1 MFYFI
6 KIDAIE
12 YNLLNI
18 HVLIVLSFAETLF
31 LLFLVHA
38 LMIFLLLMSQFFS
51 YLLSISSQILLNLFT
66 YYLKLWII
74 QSRPVLPCDN
84 CSVFHMGEIKNK

>member
-18 HVLIVLSFAETLF
+18 HVLIVFSFEEMLF

-38 LMIFLLLMSQFFS
+38 LMIFLLLMSQFFFLFTQ
-51 YLLSISSQILLNLFT
+51 YIITDFTKFIYILFEIMDHSISAMFCHV
-66 YYLKLWII
+66 II
-74 QSRPVLPCDN
+74 AV
-84 CSVFHMGEIKNK
+84 CSIWEK

>member
-18 HVLIVLSFAETLF
+18 HVLIVLSFEETLF

-38 LMIFLLLMSQFFS
+38 LMIFFASNVTVFFLFTQ
-51 YLLSISSQILLNLFT
+51 YIITDFTKFIYILFEIMDHSISACFAM
-66 YYLKLWII
+66 W
-74 QSRPVLPCDN
+74 
-84 CSVFHMGEIKNK
+84 